1 MYAGPIVPSLCR
13 ELGRIIRL
21 RPGALQ
27 PEKKQASVLWSRDGH
42 VRPGDTLCYGPECGA
57 RANLSVKRVATV
69 LRVVAGL
76 LTLTQGAAGLGWCSP
91 LAGVLFDFFVE
102 ATP

>member
-1 MYAGPIVPSLCR
+1 M
-13 ELGRIIRL
+13 
-21 RPGALQ
+21 
-27 PEKKQASVLWSRDGH
+27 LWSRDGH